1 MSDREQDPAP
11 PPTGERR
18 AAWTLLSNHGAVLL
32 CLARQPDIRTREI
45 AARTELSERAVWGI
59 LADLT
64 EAGCIT
70 RIRHGRCN
78 RYELHDE
85 ALRRSHGGAYHSVG
99 QLLHGFAG
107 PAGGPADAPE
117 PPMDGPAPV
126 TPGTHVSHVSHDGL
140 MPLA

>member
-1 MSDREQDPAP
+1 MSDPAHDAAEQSSS
-11 PPTGERR
+11 GERR
-18 AAWTLLSNHGAVLL
+18 VAWTLLSNHGAVLL
-32 CLARQPDIRTREI
+32 CVAAQPDIRTREI

-78 RYELHDE
+78 RYEVHDD

-99 QLLHGFAG
+99 QLVRSFAPP
-107 PAGGPADAPE
+107 PAGSEPAQTGSA
-117 PPMDGPAPV
+117 
-126 TPGTHVSHVSHDGL
+126 
-140 MPLA
+140 LAQPSGIGA